1 MRIRRFLHLAI
12 IAFGISYISVAQNA
26 SHTFVVDGELVGGG
40 RLIEKTGK
48 EIAYN
53 WMENEKTG
61 ELVAKSW
68 GDEKMYFSRHAVFFD
83 CLVEAFN
90 NHHSVILSPDIIWA
104 VISQG
109 FNHYVNMAPETMR
122 DKIVNH
128 DRKMSLETK
137 SKYLLHSP
145 EVEWDKI
152 FNDFNEQIK
161 TNTKGNIADMMRA
174 DFSTTGKTERIAS
187 QITLMSTVKSY
198 FDFTI
203 IVGLCGI
210 PSITIEGTPDDWKKV
225 IQKTENL
232 RNYDLDWWVDDL
244 IPILNEFVAAVND
257 TPNISF
263 WKNIVIK
270 DRPKEFQ
277 EGGCSSLGI
286 TQVDGW
292 FLKLMP
298 FNKYG
303 RTPEKVDFNTDDMLP
318 NMVCADFKYKIVDAT
333 DKVISETPLEMMAGI
348 IGVDVDTIANTMRPK
363 IGWMICESE
372 NKNDL
377 FIDKMNERLYY
388 SQWLS
393 LTIGKVPEVLK
404 EIGYQKIVELTFK
417 GDTDIP
423 DWMRELRFDRL
434 RLIGNFSE
442 EQIARIK
449 NLFHNRNI
457 SIEERKEEKTI
468 EIEALTTLAPDNQA
482 YTSNMLSKGDKIPSF
497 VNYKNKSF
505 GTYIKENRRIE
516 ISDNNLFVPK
526 KRDPMTGIFV
536 EFTIEKDGTITD
548 VNIHKN
554 RNFKQEC
561 YNEVERLI
569 KEMPAWNPAQKRTED
584 KEHGVSL
591 HPIRYRFQHYI
602 AF

>member
-1 MRIRRFLHLAI
+1 MKFRRLLYLAI
-12 IAFGISYISVAQNA
+12 IALGISNNSVAQKM
-26 SHTFVVDGELVGGG
+26 SHTFVVDENLVGGG

-48 EIAYN
+48 EIAYS
-53 WMENEKTG
+53 WIENEKTG
-61 ELVAKSW
+61 RLAANSW

-90 NHHSVILSPDIIWA
+90 NHHSVVLSPDIIWS

-109 FNHYVNMAPETMR
+109 FNQYVNMNPETMR

-128 DRKMSLETK
+128 DGKISLETR

-145 EVEWDKI
+145 EVEWEKI

-161 TNTKGNIADMMRA
+161 TRTKGNITDMMRA

-198 FDFTI
+198 FDYTI
-203 IVGLCGI
+203 IAGLCGI

-225 IQKTENL
+225 IEKTENL
-232 RNYDLDWWVDDL
+232 RNYDLGWWVDDL
-244 IPILNEFVAAVND
+244 TPILQEFVAAAND

-270 DRPKEFQ
+270 NRPEEFE
-277 EGGCSSLGI
+277 EGGCSSLEI

-303 RTPEKVDFNTDDMLP
+303 RTPEKVDFNTEDMLP
-318 NMVCADFKYKIVDAT
+318 NMVCADFIYKIVDAMGN
-333 DKVISETPLEMMAGI
+333 VISETPMEMMAGI
-348 IGVDVDTIANTMRPK
+348 IGVDVDTTANAMRPK
-363 IGWMICESE
+363 IGWMICEKGNE
-372 NKNDL
+372 NDL

-388 SQWLS
+388 SRWLS
-393 LTIGKVPEVLK
+393 LTISKVPKVLK
-404 EIGYQKIVELTFK
+404 KIGYQQFVELRFK

-423 DWMRELRFDRL
+423 DWMGELKFDMI
-434 RLIGNFSE
+434 RLIGNFTE
-442 EQIARIK
+442 EQIAKIK

-468 EIEALTTLAPDNQA
+468 EIEARTSLAPDKQA
-482 YTSNMLSKGDKIPSF
+482 FTSKMLSKGDKIPSF
-497 VNYKNKSF
+497 VNYKDKSF
-505 GTYIKENRRIE
+505 GTYVKENRRIE
-516 ISDNNLFVPK
+516 ISDNNLFDPK

-536 EFTIEKDGTITD
+536 EFTIEKDGSITD
-548 VNIHKN
+548 INIHKN

-569 KEMPAWNPAQKRTED
+569 KEMPAWIPAQKRTED